1 MKLIL
6 GTVQFGLDYGINN
19 SVGKPNEEEVQE
31 IFNLA
36 HQTGITLLDT
46 AEVYGNAHQ
55 LIGNFH
61 RKYRTKKF
69 KVITKLPHQFNEGII
84 DKVKTYLNELAV
96 EAIDTLMFH
105 SFVSYVKYQD
115 EISGLEKLLTTG
127 EVRRLGVSVYTNEEM
142 NIVIGDDRIEVIQL
156 PFNLFDN
163 LIQRGELLAKAKAK
177 GKIIHTRS
185 AFLQGLF
192 FKDVDSSE
200 TVVKKMR
207 NELEQINQIAIDAVM
222 PIANLAL
229 KYVLQQNLID
239 KVLIG
244 VDNTTQLL
252 QNISIANRGELN
264 YETMEKI
271 DSLKVLDANLLNPSL
286 WSQVQ

>member
-1 MKLIL
+1 
-6 GTVQFGLDYGINN
+6 
-19 SVGKPNEEEVQE
+19 
-31 IFNLA
+31 
-36 HQTGITLLDT
+36 
-46 AEVYGNAHQ
+46 
-55 LIGNFH
+55 
-61 RKYRTKKF
+61 
-69 KVITKLPHQFNEGII
+69 
-84 DKVKTYLNELAV
+84 
-96 EAIDTLMFH
+96 
-105 SFVSYVKYQD
+105 
-115 EISGLEKLLTTG
+115 
-127 EVRRLGVSVYTNEEM
+127 LGVSVYTNEEM
-142 NIVIGDDRIEVIQL
+142 NIVLGDDRIEVIQL

-271 DSLKVLDANLLNPSL
+271 DSLKVSDANLLNPSL

>member
-96 EAIDTLMFH
+96 EEIDTLMFH

-142 NIVIGDDRIEVIQL
+142 NIVLGDDRIEVIQL

-271 DSLKVLDANLLNPSL
+271 DSLKVSDANLLNPSL